1 MRQLSRYINENQ
13 STVEKFLQEIVDSA
27 IEDPVIWDDSG
38 KWNARENFE
47 FWEDADGSYDEIVNI
62 IDKYA
67 SEKALAGW
75 KTEDSFTETERYI
88 PRKIFDIMRSGKH
101 ETPYKKY
108 APEVLHKWQLRFF
121 GLFVSC
127 CL

>member
-13 STVEKFLQEIVDSA
+13 STVENFLQEIVDSA

-67 SEKALAGW
+67 
-75 KTEDSFTETERYI
+75 
-88 PRKIFDIMRSGKH
+88 
-101 ETPYKKY
+101 
-108 APEVLHKWQLRFF
+108 
-121 GLFVSC
+121 
-127 CL
+127 